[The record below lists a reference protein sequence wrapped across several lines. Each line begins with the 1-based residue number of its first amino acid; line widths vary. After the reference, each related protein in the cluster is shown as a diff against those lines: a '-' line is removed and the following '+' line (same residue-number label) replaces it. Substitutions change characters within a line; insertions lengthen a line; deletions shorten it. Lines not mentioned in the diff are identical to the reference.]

1 MFRHIYGFGKSR
13 RDILEEIDSS
23 AYQLIEHLVKIIL
36 YRDRGNLD
44 HWCKELYGFL
54 PRIDKIKGK
63 NKYPSKDMIIN
74 ALERDKHTTVCNVLK
89 RVKLDY
95 EYVPYNVS
103 INVIEN
109 FINLYFDWISEILS
123 KEGELPGKI
132 KCADKAKEILDEFE

>member
-1 MFRHIYGFGKSR
+1 MFRYIYGFGKSR
-13 RDILEEIDSS
+13 KDILEEIDSS

-74 ALERDKHTTVCNVLK
+74 ALERDKHTTVCHVLK

-109 FINLYFDWISEILS
+109 FIDLYFDWISEILC